1 MFTLTKRIEISG
13 AHRLSLPYP
22 SKCQNL
28 HGHNWIVI
36 IKCQSETLDEN
47 GMVVD
52 FTKIKKVVQLLDNA
66 NVNDVINEGREGKPL
81 NPTAENIAY
90 WLCHK
95 IPNCVEVSVQES
107 EGNVAVYAK

>member
-1 MFTLTKRIEISG
+1 MFTLTKRREISG

-52 FTKIKKVVQLLDNA
+52 FTKIKKVVKLLDHA

>member
-1 MFTLTKRIEISG
+1 M
-13 AHRLSLPYP
+13 
-22 SKCQNL
+22 
-28 HGHNWIVI
+28 
-36 IKCQSETLDEN
+36 
-47 GMVVD
+47 
-52 FTKIKKVVQLLDNA
+52 
-66 NVNDVINEGREGKPL
+66 NDVINEGREGKPL